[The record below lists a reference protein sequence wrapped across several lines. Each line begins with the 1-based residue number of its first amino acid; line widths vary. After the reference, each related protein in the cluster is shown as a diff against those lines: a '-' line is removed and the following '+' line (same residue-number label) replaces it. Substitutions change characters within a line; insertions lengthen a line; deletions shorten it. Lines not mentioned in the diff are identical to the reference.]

1 MAAAGLLLG
10 TSGRAQPQTGSPEDL
25 QKALQRRYELVL
37 DFSADFTHT
46 YEGGLL
52 RTTLVERGT
61 VQVKKPGRMRWDYLD
76 PERKLYLSDG
86 ERLYSYLPE
95 DRQVIIGRLP
105 AGNEA
110 TTPALFLAGAG
121 DFVDDFTAAYD
132 TVRDPPPE
140 SYVLRLTPT
149 RPERD
154 FEFLTLVIDARSLA
168 ITQLISRDLQ
178 GGLSTFVFSN
188 LLENMGLSDNL
199 FIFDI
204 PGGTD
209 VIDSTQPD
217 ALH

>member
-1 MAAAGLLLG
+1 
-10 TSGRAQPQTGSPEDL
+10 
-25 QKALQRRYELVL
+25 LQRRYELVL

>member
-1 MAAAGLLLG
+1 ML
-10 TSGRAQPQTGSPEDL
+10 SKD
-25 QKALQRRYELVL
+25 AL
-37 DFSADFTHT
+37 
-46 YEGGLL
+46 
-52 RTTLVERGT
+52 
-61 VQVKKPGRMRWDYLD
+61 P
-76 PERKLYLSDG
+76 
-86 ERLYSYLPE
+86 
-95 DRQVIIGRLP
+95 
-105 AGNEA
+105 
-110 TTPALFLAGAG
+110 
-121 DFVDDFTAAYD
+121 YD
-132 TVRDPPPE
+132 

-168 ITQLISRDLQ
+168 ITRLISRDLQ

-188 LLENMGLSDNL
+188 LLENLGLSDNL